1 MTFLVCAGNRQQ
13 KTRSE
18 NTLRRMEHSSGWN
31 YSSIVIKLELRAA
44 FPKTVKH
51 PALARQ

>member
-13 KTRSE
+13 QTRSE

-31 YSSIVIKLELRAA
+31 YSSIVVKLEHLDSG
-44 FPKTVKH
+44 
-51 PALARQ
+51 LAIARNAGWPI